1 MNMTAKEEWKSLF
14 TGLVRDWKKEPTLI
28 ALAIF
33 ATLEFGLFLYFQY
46 RVIIMDEHLFIRLG
60 CMFVTALFL
69 FGPFMA
75 HEGTLYLLCHI
86 QQLFHMVIVRPAVW
100 VIYKLVH

>member
-1 MNMTAKEEWKSLF
+1 MTAKEEWKSWF
-14 TGLVRDWKKEPTLI
+14 TDLVRDWKKEPTLI

-33 ATLEFGLFLYFQY
+33 ATLEFGFFLYFQY
-46 RVIIMDEHLFIRLG
+46 RVIIMDEHLIIRLG
-60 CMFVTALFL
+60 IMFVTALFL
-69 FGPFMA
+69 FGPFME
-75 HEGTLYLLCHI
+75 HKGTLYLLFHI

>member
-1 MNMTAKEEWKSLF
+1 MTAKEEWKSLF
-14 TGLVRDWKKEPTLI
+14 TDLVRDWKNEPALI

-33 ATLEFGLFLYFQY
+33 AALEFGFFLYFQY
-46 RVIIMDEHLFIRLG
+46 RIFMGDEHLIIRLG
-60 CMFVTALFL
+60 IMFVTALFL

-86 QQLFHMVIVRPAVW
+86 QQLFHMVIVRPVVW